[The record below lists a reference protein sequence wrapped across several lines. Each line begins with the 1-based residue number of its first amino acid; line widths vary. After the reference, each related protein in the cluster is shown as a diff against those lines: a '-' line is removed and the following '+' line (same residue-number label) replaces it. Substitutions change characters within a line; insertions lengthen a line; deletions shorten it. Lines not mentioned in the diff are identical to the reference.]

1 MVMGSSLG
9 ELTLNFIFLAFFG
22 FDVNMERWE
31 GNLSEWASKKEAERA
46 AIGRD

>member
-1 MVMGSSLG
+1 
-9 ELTLNFIFLAFFG
+9 
-22 FDVNMERWE
+22 MERWE